1 MQRKIRLDVDRL
13 HVQSYPTTV
22 AESVA
27 GGTVHAREDVTTSPC
42 SGYATCLSACSAT
55 DGVHICKTCGPCC

>member
-1 MQRKIRLDVDRL
+1 MRKKMRMRLEELQVE
-13 HVQSYPTTV
+13 SYPTT
-22 AESVA
+22 AA
-27 GGTVHAREDVTTSPC
+27 GPADGGTVHGHAASTLAAC